1 MLRYQ
6 KCYQVPLVVTKSCTI
21 ALLLSKHPV
30 TRDVQDPSTINQT
43 MERLTSV
50 IPVIHPSVPWRASS
64 KITQDDETDTSI
76 AATLERAR
84 AQRRAARFQLTVVPV
99 TVGFFFFFVLVF
111 ANLSGVL
118 FVAWTVPFIVVAML
132 FAMLPSDKI
141 AIKSVYIV
149 FMVLSI
155 LIPPVYIVGFV
166 LVMNDINDKRCNA
179 AHISVSLDEEERVH
193 CGWAVLIQIRQ
204 LAIAV
209 MHFFFNFKMLMFYRT
224 IKGSGPLLDKLI
236 AVIGYCW
243 STFAVISVLNIVAL
257 IGIGADAMYI
267 IDRVLFV
274 ISLCVASLIF
284 HYPGRLR
291 TRVRTFRLS
300 RIEHGTAVSVAGFL
314 GGKSS
319 EHIHSTA
326 KRLFRGVTLDMVEK
340 EAMASSTP
348 DPLLLE
354 ETVPAT
360 LGQVDAFLSHS
371 WHEDSELKWEQLQ
384 IYREEFKQ
392 ANGGREPLVW
402 IDKYCLD
409 QNNLTDGLMC
419 LPVFLAGCNSLL
431 VLAGTTYPRRLWC
444 VMELFIFLIMGGSET
459 AVDVRLLCNNLDT
472 AEREA
477 LIQDL
482 ESFDAKQAKC
492 SVQDD
497 EDRMLGAIAG
507 AFGSLEVFSKDVR
520 KTLGSILRRGGSQ
533 LEQEVVQLRGR
544 ILELEKANAA
554 ERLTQL
560 ERRCAEQARVI
571 EEQARVIE
579 EVLKQRGGG

>member
-1 MLRYQ
+1 
-6 KCYQVPLVVTKSCTI
+6 
-21 ALLLSKHPV
+21 
-30 TRDVQDPSTINQT
+30 
-43 MERLTSV
+43 
-50 IPVIHPSVPWRASS
+50 
-64 KITQDDETDTSI
+64 
-76 AATLERAR
+76 
-84 AQRRAARFQLTVVPV
+84 
-99 TVGFFFFFVLVF
+99 
-111 ANLSGVL
+111 
-118 FVAWTVPFIVVAML
+118 
-132 FAMLPSDKI
+132 
-141 AIKSVYIV
+141 
-149 FMVLSI
+149 
-155 LIPPVYIVGFV
+155 
-166 LVMNDINDKRCNA
+166 
-179 AHISVSLDEEERVH
+179 
-193 CGWAVLIQIRQ
+193 
-204 LAIAV
+204 
-209 MHFFFNFKMLMFYRT
+209 
-224 IKGSGPLLDKLI
+224 
-236 AVIGYCW
+236 
-243 STFAVISVLNIVAL
+243 
-257 IGIGADAMYI
+257 MYI

-274 ISLCVASLIF
+274 ISCSAASLILN
-284 HYPGRLR
+284 YPGRLR
-291 TRVRTFRLS
+291 TLVRMFLLS

-340 EAMASSTP
+340 EAMASNTP

-354 ETVPAT
+354 KTIPAM

-371 WHEDSELKWEQLQ
+371 WHDDSELKWEQLQ

-431 VLAGTTYPRRLWC
+431 VLAGTTYSRRLWC

-507 AFGSLEVFSKDVR
+507 AFGSLEAFSKDVR

-560 ERRCAEQARVI
+560 ERRCAEQSRVI

>member
-1 MLRYQ
+1 MLPAGTTCCNEVLYDR
-6 KCYQVPLVVTKSCTI
+6 I
-21 ALLLSKHPV
+21 ASLLSKHPV
-30 TRDVQDPSTINQT
+30 TRDVPDPYTINQT

-50 IPVIHPSVPWRASS
+50 IHPSVPWKTSS
-64 KITQDDETDTSI
+64 KITKEDETDTSI

-99 TVGFFFFFVLVF
+99 TVGLSFCIVLIF
-111 ANLSGVL
+111 ANLSGAL
-118 FVAWTVPFIVVAML
+118 FVHWLLPLSSVAVT
-132 FAMLPSDKI
+132 FAILPSDKI
-141 AIKSVYIV
+141 AIKSVYII
-149 FMVLSI
+149 FMVVVVIISSL
-155 LIPPVYIVGFV
+155 YIVGGLFA
-166 LVMNDINDKRCNA
+166 LNEIDDKQCNA

-209 MHFFFNFKMLMFYRT
+209 AYFFFIFKMLMFYRT
-224 IKGSGPLLDKLI
+224 IKDSGPLLDKFT
-236 AVIGYCW
+236 AVLGYIF
-243 STFAVISVLNIVAL
+243 STTTVVSVLNVVAL

-267 IDRVLFV
+267 IDRVLYV
-274 ISLCVASLIF
+274 ISCSVASLILN
-284 HYPGRLR
+284 YPGRLR
-291 TRVRTFRLS
+291 TLVRTFLLS

-354 ETVPAT
+354 KTVPAM

-371 WHEDSELKWEQLQ
+371 WHDDSELKWEQLQ

-392 ANGGREPLVW
+392 ANGGREPLIW

-431 VLAGTTYPRRLWC
+431 VLAGTTYSRRLWC

-507 AFGSLEVFSKDVR
+507 AFGSLEAFSKDVR

>member
-1 MLRYQ
+1 
-6 KCYQVPLVVTKSCTI
+6 
-21 ALLLSKHPV
+21 
-30 TRDVQDPSTINQT
+30 
-43 MERLTSV
+43 MERLTS
-50 IPVIHPSVPWRASS
+50 VIHPSVPWRASS

-99 TVGFFFFFVLVF
+99 TVGLSFCIVLIF
-111 ANLSGVL
+111 ANFSGAL
-118 FVAWTVPFIVVAML
+118 FVHWLLPLSSVAVT
-132 FAMLPSDKI
+132 FAILPSDKI
-141 AIKSVYIV
+141 AIKSVYII
-149 FMVLSI
+149 FMVVVVIISSL
-155 LIPPVYIVGFV
+155 YIVGGLFA
-166 LVMNDINDKRCNA
+166 LNDINDNQCNA

-209 MHFFFNFKMLMFYRT
+209 ALFFLTFKMLIFYRT
-224 IKGSGPLLDKLI
+224 IKGSGPLLDKFI
-236 AVIGYCW
+236 AVAGY
-243 STFAVISVLNIVAL
+243 SSRYFAVFSILNVVAL
-257 IGIGADAMYI
+257 IGIGAYAMYI
-267 IDRVLFV
+267 IDRVLIV
-274 ISLCVASLIF
+274 ISYSAASLIF
-284 HYPGRLR
+284 RYPGRLR
-291 TRVRTFRLS
+291 NLVRTFLLS

-354 ETVPAT
+354 KTVPAT

-371 WHEDSELKWEQLQ
+371 WHDDSELKWEQLQ

-392 ANGGREPLVW
+392 ANGGREPLIW

-431 VLAGTTYPRRLWC
+431 VLAGTTYSRRLWC

-507 AFGSLEVFSKDVR
+507 AFGSLEAFSKDVR

-571 EEQARVIE
+571 EE
-579 EVLKQRGGG
+579 LMNQRGG